1 MNSVNLIGRLTADP
15 ELKTTTSGKSVTSF
29 SIAVNKDRDN
39 VDYFDI
45 VAWNKTAELI
55 TKHFRKGSQIGIEGR
70 LNTRKWE
77 DNNGNKRKAVEV
89 VVNSITFCGKKED
102 GGAPGTSYSAPQA
115 TTAAPPDDFS
125 NVDLDDE
132 LPF

>member
-1 MNSVNLIGRLTADP
+1 MNTVCIMGRLTADP

-39 VDYFDI
+39 ADYFDI

-55 TKHFRKGSQIGIEGR
+55 TKYFRKGSQIGIEGR

-77 DNNGNKRKAVEV
+77 DNNGNKRKAVEI

-102 GGAPGTSYSAPQA
+102 EEAPKTSYSAPQA
-115 TTAAPPDDFS
+115 TTAAPDDFS
-125 NVDLDDE
+125 DVELDDE

>member
-55 TKHFRKGSQIGIEGR
+55 TKYFRKGSQIGIEGR

-102 GGAPGTSYSAPQA
+102 NGATGTSYNAP
-115 TTAAPPDDFS
+115 PPDDFS